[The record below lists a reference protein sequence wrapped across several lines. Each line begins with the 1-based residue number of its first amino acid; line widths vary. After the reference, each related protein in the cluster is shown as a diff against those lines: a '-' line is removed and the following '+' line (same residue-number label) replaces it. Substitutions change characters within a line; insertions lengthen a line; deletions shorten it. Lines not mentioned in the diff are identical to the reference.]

1 MKDQTKHSNH
11 ETIAKTFRD
20 LGLDDPELRRRLQDF
35 SKSGIWPRQV
45 KKSDSVLVTR
55 GNTAPDEGD
64 RNA

>member
-1 MKDQTKHSNH
+1 MKDQPKHSSH

-35 SKSGIWPRQV
+35 SKSGIWSPQV
-45 KKSDSVLVTR
+45 KKSDDILVTR

-64 RNA
+64 R